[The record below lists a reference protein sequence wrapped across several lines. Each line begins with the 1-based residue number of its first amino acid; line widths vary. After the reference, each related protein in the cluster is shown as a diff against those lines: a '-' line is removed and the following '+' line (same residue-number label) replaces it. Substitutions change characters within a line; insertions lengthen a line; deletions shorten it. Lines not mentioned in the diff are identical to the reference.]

1 MVEGRGRQIP
11 SQKKTFL
18 YIRLLLRLNGFLKK
32 YEISINGF
40 VSSQVVPCV
49 SEDIIK
55 SFQLKNGQLDSRR

>member
-1 MVEGRGRQIP
+1 MVGDRGRQIP

-18 YIRLLLRLNGFLKK
+18 YIRHLLRLNGLLKK

-40 VSSQVVPCV
+40 VSSQVVPSV